1 MTIQQVT
8 QPLTP
13 KQQLFVLEYLVDL
26 NGKQAA
32 IRAGY
37 SAKTAEVQASR
48 LLSHVKVQ
56 AAVQQAQESL
66 VARVEISQEWVIDR
80 LREIVERS
88 MDSVPVLDNKGEET
102 GVYSF
107 NGGVANRALELLG
120 KHMGMFVDRKEVT
133 VNHTI
138 KPGLSLEEL
147 EARIQRLDALEAGVV
162 DSTGVVIEEGQGAIT
177 GPSDSR
183 RA

>member
-37 SAKTAEVQASR
+37 SARTAEVQASR

-66 VARVEISQEWVIDR
+66 VARVELSQEWVIDR
-80 LREIVERS
+80 LREIVDRS
-88 MDSVPVLDNKGEET
+88 MASVPVMDAKGKET
-102 GVYSF
+102 GAYSF

-120 KHMGMFVDRKEVT
+120 KHMGMFVDRKV
-133 VNHTI
+133 VSINHMI
-138 KPGLSLEEL
+138 KPELNLEEL
-147 EARIQRLDALEAGVV
+147 EARMQRLVALGAGVV
-162 DSTGVVIEEGQGAIT
+162 DSTGVVVEEG
-177 GPSDSR
+177 S
-183 RA
+183 

>member
-1 MTIQQVT
+1 MLAVN
-8 QPLTP
+8 PLTP
-13 KQQLFVLEYLVDL
+13 KQQLFVMEYVVDL

-56 AAVQQAQESL
+56 TAVRQAQESL
-66 VARVEISQEWVIDR
+66 VERVELSQEWVIDR

-88 MDSVPVLDNKGEET
+88 MASVPVVDAKGQET

-107 NGGVANRALELLG
+107 
-120 KHMGMFVDRKEVT
+120 
-133 VNHTI
+133 
-138 KPGLSLEEL
+138 
-147 EARIQRLDALEAGVV
+147 
-162 DSTGVVIEEGQGAIT
+162 QGCWQPAKV
-177 GPSDSR
+177 GHFC
-183 RA
+183 

>member
-1 MTIQQVT
+1 MTIKQTT
-8 QPLTP
+8 QPLTLQ
-13 KQQLFVLEYLVDL
+13 QQLFVAEYMIDL
-26 NGKQAA
+26 NGRQAA

-37 SAKTAEVQASR
+37 SARTAEVQASR

-56 AAVQQAQESL
+56 AAVQKAQESL

-88 MDSVPVLDNKGEET
+88 MASVPVVDAKGKET

-107 NGGVANRALELLG
+107 QGTVANRALELLG
-120 KHMGMFVDRKEVT
+120 KNIGMFVDRKEIN

-138 KPGLSLEEL
+138 KPELSLEEL

-162 DSTGVVIEEGQGAIT
+162 DSTGVMVEDG
-177 GPSDSR
+177 S
-183 RA
+183 